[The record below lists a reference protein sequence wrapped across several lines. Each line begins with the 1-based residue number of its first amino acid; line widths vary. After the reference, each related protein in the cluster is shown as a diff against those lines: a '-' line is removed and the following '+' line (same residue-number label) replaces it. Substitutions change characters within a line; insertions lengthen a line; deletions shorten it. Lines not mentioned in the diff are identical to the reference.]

1 MSATEDGRDANAARL
16 SHRASVLSEGLNR
29 HDPRMGGLTAS
40 AIAVVLLHE
49 LGCKQSIR
57 QLLPRFT
64 QAKYLRCLVES
75 ICQDRPDRIF
85 QCGAPLVVED
95 LQEAHGVMTLQI
107 TNPCW
112 PNLPFS
118 QTFQQCI
125 THIVTQPPRRLR
137 HQPAGMVNRVIYR
150 HRRPL

>member
-1 MSATEDGRDANAARL
+1 MSASEDGRDANAGRL
-16 SHRASVLSEGLNR
+16 SHRASVLSEGLKR
-29 HDPRMGGLTAS
+29 HDSRMGGLTAS
-40 AIAVVLLHE
+40 AIAVVSVHE
-49 LGCKQSIR
+49 LGRKQSIR

-64 QAKYLRCLVES
+64 QAKSLRCLVES
-75 ICQDRPDRIF
+75 ICQDRPDRIL

-95 LQEAHGVMTLQI
+95 LQEALGVWRLQI

-125 THIVTQPPRRLR
+125 THVVTQPRRRLR
-137 HQPAGMVNRVIYR
+137 HQPAGMVDRVTYR
-150 HRRPL
+150 HRWPV

>member
-1 MSATEDGRDANAARL
+1 
-16 SHRASVLSEGLNR
+16 
-29 HDPRMGGLTAS
+29 MGGLTAS

-85 QCGAPLVVED
+85 QCG
-95 LQEAHGVMTLQI
+95 
-107 TNPCW
+107 
-112 PNLPFS
+112 
-118 QTFQQCI
+118 
-125 THIVTQPPRRLR
+125 PRWSSR
-137 HQPAGMVNRVIYR
+137 IF
-150 HRRPL
+150 RRRMGS